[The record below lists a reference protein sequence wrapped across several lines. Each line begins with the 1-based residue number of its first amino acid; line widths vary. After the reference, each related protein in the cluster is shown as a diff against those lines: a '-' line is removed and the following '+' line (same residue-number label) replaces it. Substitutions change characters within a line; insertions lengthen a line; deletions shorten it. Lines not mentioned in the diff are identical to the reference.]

1 MTIAINYNDGGTFAQ
16 HQVQV
21 MQYSEQ
27 IIEEIIAKRVGN
39 DLVGQ
44 AREAAINTLRGRFRP
59 HLDELNGILS
69 RLSAGVNAGMDSFKQ
84 VDAAGAS
91 ALS

>member
-1 MTIAINYNDGGTFAQ
+1 MTIAINYNDGGTFQQ
-16 HQVQV
+16 HQLQV

-27 IIEEIIAKRVGN
+27 IIEEIIAKRVNN

-59 HLDELNGILS
+59 NLDELNAILT
-69 RLSAGVNAGMDSFKQ
+69 RLSAGVNQVMDNFKQ
-84 VDAAGAS
+84 ADAAGSS